1 MELFGFGP
9 HLMIEG
15 MQANESRLD
24 DLEFIRDVLNH
35 MPLELD
41 MNVVLEPHVSR
52 MDGLTAQDS
61 GITAVVIV
69 KESHISLHTFP
80 LKGFISVDIFSAQE
94 FDVQKAVDFVVE
106 RFEVGRFETHLI
118 NRGREFPKNPLEID
132 RIVRG
137 EREYLEARLG

>member
-15 MQANESRLD
+15 MQASESCLD
-24 DLEFIRDVLNH
+24 DVEFIRETLAQ
-35 MPLELD
+35 MPLELK
-41 MNVVLEPHVSR
+41 MNVVLAPHVSSIE
-52 MDGLTAQDS
+52 GLTPQDS
-61 GITAVVIV
+61 GITGVVII
-69 KESHISLHTFP
+69 KESHISIHTFP
-80 LKGFISVDIFSAQE
+80 ARGYISVDIFSAQE
-94 FDVQKAVDFVVE
+94 FDVQKAVAFVVD

-118 NRGREFPKNPLEID
+118 NRGREFPKDPQQID

>member
-15 MQANESRLD
+15 MQASESCLND
-24 DLEFIRDVLNH
+24 PEFIREVLTQ

-52 MDGLTAQDS
+52 IEGLTSQDS

-69 KESHISLHTFP
+69 KESHISIHTFP
-80 LKGFISVDIFSAQE
+80 ARGFLNVDIFSVRE
-94 FDVQKAVDFVVE
+94 FDVQKAVDFIVE

-118 NRGREFPKNPLEID
+118 NRGREFPKDLLEID